1 MTEPKMYCLLFYH
14 SAKGYFMKI
23 KSIFHIVAAWL
34 MLVLTSE
41 FSLTIAYDICDT
53 NPWARIV
60 YVILNIFSLLAAFY
74 LYTRYFMKIRM
85 QDIRLGKPF
94 PERKWC
100 ITAVIMPLAICCFYL
115 LFVKGTFA
123 SQNLTLKD
131 LINVLTLS
139 VLSLGILPAVTE
151 EMVFRGMILGTLQ
164 SSFGKKTAVFVS
176 SILFA
181 LYHLEYIDS
190 SDWKKVVLLIV
201 SVGIIG
207 YALSLVTLQTRS
219 IWSAVVIHGMYNIL
233 SGESQILHIDM
244 EQNFPAMWTYT
255 VSTQNPLLT
264 GINGAVGF
272 TAAIPSVAGFIAI
285 IIMVK
290 YYEKKEKKA
299 A

>member
-1 MTEPKMYCLLFYH
+1 MR
-14 SAKGYFMKI
+14 I
-23 KSIFHIVAAWL
+23 KPIFHVMTAWI

-41 FSLTIAYDICDT
+41 FSLTVAYDICDT
-53 NPWARIV
+53 NPWARIL
-60 YVILNIFSLLAAFY
+60 YVALNISGLLAAFY
-74 LYTRYFMKIRM
+74 LYTRYIMKIKM
-85 QDIRLGKPF
+85 QDLRLGKPF

-123 SQNLTLKD
+123 SQNLKLKD

-151 EMVFRGMILGTLQ
+151 EMVFRGMILSTLQ
-164 SSFGKKTAVFVS
+164 SAFGKKAAVFIS

-207 YALSLVTLQTRS
+207 YALSLVTLQSGS
-219 IWSAVVIHGMYNIL
+219 IWSAVVIHGMYNVL

-244 EQNFPAMWTYT
+244 EQNFSAMWTYT
-255 VSTQNPLLT
+255 VSTKNPLLT

-272 TAAIPSVAGFIAI
+272 TAALPAVVGFIVI

-299 A
+299 AEKE

>member
-1 MTEPKMYCLLFYH
+1 
-14 SAKGYFMKI
+14 MKI
-23 KSIFHIVAAWL
+23 KTIFHVVAAWI

-41 FSLTIAYDICDT
+41 FSLTVAYDICDI
-53 NPWARIV
+53 NPWARIL
-60 YVILNIFSLLAAFY
+60 YVILNISSLLTAFY
-74 LYTRYFMKIRM
+74 LYTRYIMKIKM
-85 QDIRLGKPF
+85 HDLRLGKPF

-123 SQNLTLKD
+123 SQNLTMKEM
-131 LINVLTLS
+131 INALTLS

-151 EMVFRGMILGTLQ
+151 EMVFRGMILSTLQ
-164 SSFGKKTAVFVS
+164 STFGKKTAVCIS

-181 LYHLEYIDS
+181 LYHLEYIDG
-190 SDWKKVVLLIV
+190 SDWKKVVLLIL

-207 YALSLVTLQTRS
+207 YALSLVTLQSRS

-244 EQNFPAMWTYT
+244 EQNFPAIWTYT
-255 VSTQNPLLT
+255 VSTKNPLLT

-272 TAAIPSVAGFIAI
+272 TAAIPAVAGFII
-285 IIMVK
+285 IIMMVK

-299 A
+299 AEKE

>member
-1 MTEPKMYCLLFYH
+1 
-14 SAKGYFMKI
+14 MKI
-23 KSIFHIVAAWL
+23 KTIFHVVVAWI

-41 FSLTIAYDICDT
+41 FSLTVAYDICDI
-53 NPWARIV
+53 NPWARIL
-60 YVILNIFSLLAAFY
+60 YVILNISSLLTAFY
-74 LYTRYFMKIRM
+74 LYTRYIMKIKM
-85 QDIRLGKPF
+85 HDLRLGKPF

-123 SQNLTLKD
+123 SQNLTMKEM
-131 LINVLTLS
+131 INALTLS

-151 EMVFRGMILGTLQ
+151 EMVFRGMILSTLQ
-164 SSFGKKTAVFVS
+164 STFGKKTAVCIS

-181 LYHLEYIDS
+181 LYHLEYIDG
-190 SDWKKVVLLIV
+190 SDWKKVVLLIL

-207 YALSLVTLQTRS
+207 YALSLVTLQSRS

-244 EQNFPAMWTYT
+244 EQNFPAIWTYT
-255 VSTQNPLLT
+255 VSTKNPLLT

-272 TAAIPSVAGFIAI
+272 TAAIPAVAGFILI
-285 IIMVK
+285 IMMVK

-299 A
+299 AEKE

>member
-1 MTEPKMYCLLFYH
+1 MR
-14 SAKGYFMKI
+14 I
-23 KSIFHIVAAWL
+23 KPIFHVMTAWI

-41 FSLTIAYDICDT
+41 FSLTVAYDICDT
-53 NPWARIV
+53 NPWARIL
-60 YVILNIFSLLAAFY
+60 YVALNISSLLAAFY
-74 LYTRYFMKIRM
+74 LYTRYIMKIKM
-85 QDIRLGKPF
+85 QDLRLGKPF

-100 ITAVIMPLAICCFYL
+100 VTAVIMPLAICCFYF

-123 SQNLTLKD
+123 SQNLTMKEM
-131 LINVLTLS
+131 INALTLS

-151 EMVFRGMILGTLQ
+151 EMVFRGMILSTLQ
-164 SSFGKKTAVFVS
+164 SAFGKKTAVFIS

-181 LYHLEYIDS
+181 LYYLEYIDS

-207 YALSLVTLQTRS
+207 WALSLVTIQSRS

-244 EQNFPAMWTYT
+244 EQNFPAIWTYT
-255 VSTQNPLLT
+255 VNTENPLLT

-272 TAAIPSVAGFIAI
+272 TAALPAVVGFIVI

-299 A
+299 AEKE